1 MATKRTALIT
11 GSTTGIGLSIAHH
24 LAAKGCN
31 IVLNGL
37 ATDAEM
43 ASHIEEITTKHS
55 VGVIFDDT
63 DVGDAKKVATMIKR
77 AEDEFGSVDVVVNN
91 AVTRVFG
98 LIEEVDPAD
107 WDRGLAVN
115 LSSAFNMIH
124 CAMPGMKARNYGRIV
139 NMSSIYGLIGTASR
153 SSYVTAKT
161 ALIGLTR
168 AVAMEVV
175 TYNISCNAVC
185 PGSVNTS
192 HSDGTI
198 ARTMDAEGIDEK
210 AATEKFLAGKQPTGR
225 FIPPS
230 DVAELV
236 TFLCTAETT
245 SINGAAMPI
254 DMAWS
259 VS

>member
-1 MATKRTALIT
+1 MTATRTALIT
-11 GSTTGIGLSIAHH
+11 GSTTGIGLSIAQQ

-37 ATDAEM
+37 ATEAEM
-43 ASHIEEITTKHS
+43 SEHMEALRTEHG
-55 VGVIFDDT
+55 VGVIFDDA
-63 DVGDAKKVATMIKR
+63 DVGDASKVAAMVKR
-77 AEDEFGSVDVVVNN
+77 AESEFGSVDVVVNN

-107 WDRGLAVN
+107 WDRGISVN
-115 LSSAFNMIH
+115 LSSAFNTIH

-139 NMSSIYGLIGTASR
+139 NISSIYGLIGTSNR
-153 SSYVTAKT
+153 SNYITSKT
-161 ALIGLTR
+161 AMIGLTR
-168 AVAMEVV
+168 AVAMEVLD
-175 TYNISCNAVC
+175 YDICCNAVC

-198 ARTMDAEGIDEK
+198 ARTMAAEGIDAT
-210 AATEKFLAGKQPTGR
+210 AATGKFLAGKQPTGR
-225 FIPPS
+225 FIPPD
-230 DVAELV
+230 DVAALV
-236 TFLCTAETT
+236 TFLCTTPTT